1 MIPVNKFKLLTSDRK
16 IILNALKRNWIS
28 SAGPEV
34 KKFEDNLKLMMDI
47 SEQKL
52 EVGVDKY
59 LKNVYKL
66 HKK

>member
-34 KKFEDNLKLMMDI
+34 KKFEDNFKKLIEDLWLN
-47 SEQKL
+47 EQ
-52 EVGVDKY
+52 
-59 LKNVYKL
+59 
-66 HKK
+66 

>member
-34 KKFEDNLKLMMDI
+34 KKFEDSCKDNNPVNKDFF
-47 SEQKL
+47 SK
-52 EVGVDKY
+52 V
-59 LKNVYKL
+59 KNFWNTN
-66 HKK
+66 